1 MPKNFKELQR
11 MSLLT
16 LTKISSKTRFW
27 HLDSVVD
34 CDLHFPSLREIHVAF
49 VPDDFRTPKEA
60 SSRFIGRHCDQVVFH
75 ASMMVIS
82 RTTYDGTQYPFA
94 MTLYLTNDS
103 SSSSDHHS
111 IKVRSLDS
119 VPIIYKTLL
128 THLWIER
135 EEEEVFESF
144 IKSIQEVGI
153 MVRSSEEYSGISSV
167 VRCLSSSYSLSRL
180 QRVDMNLYT
189 KGLQNCNDRA
199 LREITYEYPCVKT
212 QINMRI

>member
-1 MPKNFKELQR
+1 MPNNFKELQR

-16 LTKISSKTRFW
+16 LTKISSKTRLW

-34 CDLHFPSLREIHVAF
+34 CNLHFPSLREIHVAF

-60 SSRFIGRHCDQVVFH
+60 CSRFIERHCDQVVFH
-75 ASMMVIS
+75 ASMMVVS
-82 RTTYDGTQYPFA
+82 RTTYDAKQYPFA

-119 VPIIYKTLL
+119 VPIVYQMLL
-128 THLWIER
+128 RHLWDER
-135 EEEEVFESF
+135 EEEEAFKSF
-144 IKSIQEVGI
+144 IKSIQEVRI
-153 MVRSSEEYSGISSV
+153 MVRSSEDYSCISSV
-167 VRCLSSSYSLSRL
+167 VRCLSSSYSLPQL

-189 KGLQNCNDRA
+189 KGLRNCNDHA

-212 QINMRI
+212 EINMRI